1 MLKFDKEQ
9 IYRKFCLIRGEL
21 DTLLSALYGERYGGI
36 YYEPTDT
43 RELVTYIF
51 DGEPYQ
57 VDVTGLS
64 PADTVRK
71 IIDGVSGQ

>member
-21 DTLLSALYGERYGGI
+21 DNLLIALYGERYGGI
-36 YYEPTDT
+36 YYEPTDS

-64 PADTVRK
+64 AEETVRK

>member
-9 IYRKFCLIRGEL
+9 IYKKFCLIRGEL
-21 DTLLSALYGERYGGI
+21 DNLLIALYGERYGGI
-36 YYEPTDT
+36 YYEPTDK

-51 DGEPYQ
+51 DSEPYQ

-64 PADTVRK
+64 PAEAVLR
-71 IIDGVSGQ
+71 IIDEVREL

>member
-21 DTLLSALYGERYGGI
+21 DTLLSALFGERYGGI

-51 DGEPYQ
+51 DSEPYQ

-64 PADTVRK
+64 PVDAVLRIIDEVRK
-71 IIDGVSGQ
+71 I